1 MLKDQLKRK
10 KMRDQNEK
18 NLGDQNKL
26 PIHIRKKSTWKDQ
39 IRKKILDGK
48 KKTSLGHANQ
58 LLDVSK

>member
-1 MLKDQLKRK
+1 
-10 KMRDQNEK
+10 MRDQNEK

-26 PIHIRKKSTWKDQ
+26 PIHIRKKVNVIKLE
-39 IRKKILDGK
+39 KKYWMAK